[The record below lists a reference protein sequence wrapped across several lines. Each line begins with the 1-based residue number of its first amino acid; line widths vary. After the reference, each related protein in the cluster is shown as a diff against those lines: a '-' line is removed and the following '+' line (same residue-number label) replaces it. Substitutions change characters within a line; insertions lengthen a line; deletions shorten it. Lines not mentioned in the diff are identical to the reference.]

1 MLSRYFFEMILPAFG
16 DTLKMI
22 AITMCISIV
31 LGGLAGMAMMITHPS
46 GLEPDRRV
54 YGVLSFFV
62 NTIRSLPFI
71 LLVVILAPL
80 TRLINGSIVGIYA
93 AIIPMS
99 IGGIPLVAKLLENE
113 FLAVQPE
120 VIEAAISYGASKLQI
135 FFYVVLKESV
145 PGIINGLTLA
155 TISCVGATAMAGAV
169 GAGGLGAVALNQGFY
184 SYNNEVLYLSV
195 SCIILIIVVIQKF
208 GNILYKLSIR

>member
-1 MLSRYFFEMILPAFG
+1 MFTRYIYELILPAFI

-22 AITMCISIV
+22 GITMVISTL
-31 LGGLAGMAMMITHPS
+31 LGGLTGMVMVLSHPQ
-46 GLEPDRRV
+46 GLKPNRRV
-54 YGVLSFFV
+54 YGVLSFIV

-113 FLAVQPE
+113 FLSVQEE
-120 VIEAAISYGASKLQI
+120 VIEAAQSYGSTRHQI
-135 FFYVVLKESV
+135 FFYVILKESV
-145 PGIINGLTLA
+145 PGIINSLTLA

-169 GAGGLGAVALNQGFY
+169 GAGGLGSVALNQGFY
-184 SYNNEVLYLSV
+184 SYNNVVLYTSV
-195 SCIILIIVVIQKF
+195 LCIILIIAVIQGL
-208 GNILYKLSIR
+208 GNFLYKASLR